1 MSSSE
6 NIPHIDEQEVA
17 MESKENLGLNMVAG
31 AIAGLVTDLFF
42 FPLDTLKTRLQ
53 ATVSGKD
60 YSSQTKG
67 KGLFSG
73 LSAGIIISAPA
84 CACYWGGYEL
94 SKSFLLKNHSDV
106 RDLVF
111 RADLRPFP
119 PTSSISSVERL
130 LSSAATPLGTPL
142 RLPSSKCRWAWT
154 ILLEQLSDQFLAS
167 RV

>member
-6 NIPHIDEQEVA
+6 NIPHIDEQDVA
-17 MESKENLGLNMVAG
+17 TESKENLGLNMVAG

-42 FPLDTLKTRLQ
+42 FPLDTLKTRIQ

-73 LSAGIIISAPA
+73 LSAGIVISAPA

-94 SKSFLLKNHSDV
+94 SKSLLLKNYSDV
-106 RDLVF
+106 RAECRDLTL
-111 RADLRPFP
+111 DH
-119 PTSSISSVERL
+119 ISTLHL
-130 LSSAATPLGTPL
+130 LHKWRS
-142 RLPSSKCRWAWT
+142 CR
-154 ILLEQLSDQFLAS
+154 ILQQHDKEP
-167 RV
+167 V